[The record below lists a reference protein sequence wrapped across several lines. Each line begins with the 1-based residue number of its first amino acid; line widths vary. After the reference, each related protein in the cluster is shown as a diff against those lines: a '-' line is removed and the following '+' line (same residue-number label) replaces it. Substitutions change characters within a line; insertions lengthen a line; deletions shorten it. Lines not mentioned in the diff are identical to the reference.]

1 MRRQAE
7 LNSMLSLYEQE
18 FAKQKKYNAM
28 SEGFK
33 FRNNYLAISKIKE

>member
-7 LNSMLSLYEQE
+7 LNSMLALYEQE
-18 FAKQKKYNAM
+18 LAKQENFNAM

-33 FRNNYLAISKIKE
+33 FRNKYLVMSEIK